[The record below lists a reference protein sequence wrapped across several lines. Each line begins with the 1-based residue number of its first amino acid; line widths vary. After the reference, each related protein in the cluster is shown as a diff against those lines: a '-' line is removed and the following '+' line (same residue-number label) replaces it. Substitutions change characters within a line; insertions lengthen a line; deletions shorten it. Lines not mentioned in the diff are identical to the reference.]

1 MKTIRFFILILLIGL
16 FACDKSDNNKT
27 TLLKNYNESYV
38 KWTKL
43 KAQNGNS
50 YTYQT
55 TFGSWT
61 GGGSTTEL
69 KIENGKVTGRNYHR
83 FILNGSNGKKDT
95 VASYV
100 ETVGDLGSHE
110 SGAKLLT
117 IDELYRSCI
126 GEYLVVDEDN
136 NQLFFESNTEGVMY
150 LCGFVPDGCVD
161 DCFNGI
167 TIENLKWIK

>member
-95 VASYV
+95 VA
-100 ETVGDLGSHE
+100 
-110 SGAKLLT
+110 
-117 IDELYRSCI
+117 
-126 GEYLVVDEDN
+126 
-136 NQLFFESNTEGVMY
+136 
-150 LCGFVPDGCVD
+150 
-161 DCFNGI
+161 
-167 TIENLKWIK
+167 